1 MDLIDWSIQKKINVL
16 ACYTEVFGS
25 NFSPRH
31 QNRIGPDWHRTR
43 RLSRYPGA
51 IGALPCYEILGL
63 TGVFAARMAAE
74 CQALQAVGLSA
85 HPKGA
90 VKRTNFEKRRAGQ
103 RAAGLL
109 RQSQIHVHCH
119 LRQFCLNVSLAM
131 ILHGRRLLFVPMLV
145 QQQIVGM
152 SL

>member
-1 MDLIDWSIQKKINVL
+1 MCSLV
-16 ACYTEVFGS
+16 
-25 NFSPRH
+25 
-31 QNRIGPDWHRTR
+31 TR
-43 RLSRYPGA
+43 RYSEAISRRGPKIELDQ
-51 IGALPCYEILGL
+51 IGTEPDDFRGIQVLFAPLPCYEILGL

-90 VKRTNFEKRRAGQ
+90 VKRTNFRETPRGPTRG
-103 RAAGLL
+103 GIVETIT
-109 RQSQIHVHCH
+109 IHVHCH